1 MLLCVCVKLLGS
13 THRYMHTQCERTVI
27 FMLTITRIRGNFG
40 AYDLTFPWLPVV
52 YHIEKTPR
60 LFVDR
65 CQRIGGSSDLTIA
78 EENGFSDIFG
88 KRIRDGGESRYS
100 LDQAILAI
108 SKPNGLLRV
117 LSIHQCTYPPTLAI
131 VTCLVQLLTVTINS
145 YNKLCTLLQKYNCD
159 FYSEKRKYSKEA

>member
-1 MLLCVCVKLLGS
+1 
-13 THRYMHTQCERTVI
+13 
-27 FMLTITRIRGNFG
+27 MLTITRIRGNFG

-52 YHIEKTPR
+52 YRIEKTPR

-65 CQRIGGSSDLTIA
+65 CQRIGDSSDLTIA

-117 LSIHQCTYPPTLAI
+117 DPLDPPAYVSTNVSNSYVSSA
-131 VTCLVQLLTVTINS
+131 VVNS
-145 YNKLCTLLQKYNCD
+145 YNK
-159 FYSEKRKYSKEA
+159 